1 MLATPYSFKKLH
13 IVFIFV
19 PGAVFL
25 LQTMNKKTELQ
36 VNDPFSLKFS
46 LFLVSLLM
54 MLRRQEFIALPIHGL
69 DEVSVQFMAQLV
81 NDAGDPRPAT
91 IKRIRG
97 GELIDLP
104 L

>member
-54 MLRRQEFIALPIHGL
+54 MLRRQEFIAFPVHGL
-69 DEVSVQFMAQLV
+69 DKVSVQLMTQLV
-81 NDAGDPRPAT
+81 NDAGDPRPT
-91 IKRIRG
+91 TVERIRCDKF
-97 GELIDLP
+97 INFP